1 MRAPKYGMDGL
12 YSEGLPR
19 LFTSA
24 YQIRRCVE
32 RVAPEIV
39 KKLDSLQVNMM
50 TFLPRWLFSIFT
62 TSINNIESP
71 ELLLVWNMLFLDGW
85 HAVVRVGVALIV
97 GSKSKILKFESHD
110 DVAIFLCK
118 DLFSSDDLLQII
130 RAGTMA
136 RDAIGDEDLNEYAH
150 EMMGL
155 ELPSSQSGKSC
166 CVFHIKTT
174 HINNNLQHSYENKRQ
189 RGKGLAEVVCG
200 HYE

>member
-1 MRAPKYGMDGL
+1 M
-12 YSEGLPR
+12 
-19 LFTSA
+19 
-24 YQIRRCVE
+24 
-32 RVAPEIV
+32 
-39 KKLDSLQVNMM
+39 
-50 TFLPRWLFSIFT
+50 
-62 TSINNIESP
+62 
-71 ELLLVWNMLFLDGW
+71 WNMLFLDGW

-189 RGKGLAEVVCG
+189 RGKGLAQVVCG
-200 HYE
+200 NYE